1 MNTSRVIANIVKI
14 APVTVK
20 FTIFVVFKICFTRMR
35 TDGVSYLVL
44 LEAANSFL
52 VTKVLSLSLFSSLF
66 LFDTSLRSRPAS
78 MVSQSLVSS
87 SLSSENSIS
96 ILALH
101 ASLSYLDSS
110 SG

>member
-1 MNTSRVIANIVKI
+1 
-14 APVTVK
+14 
-20 FTIFVVFKICFTRMR
+20 MR